1 MQNGRVLITGGA
13 GMIGSHL
20 IDELIK
26 QNPECQIIILDD
38 FSVGRETNLP
48 AGINIKTVHGSVLDK
63 LLVVK
68 LLAKS
73 IRFII

>member
-48 AGINIKTVHGSVLDK
+48 TA
-63 LLVVK
+63 
-68 LLAKS
+68 
-73 IRFII
+73 